1 MKEINDFLI
10 VYIFETGNKNNMTSG
25 VSVSLLLIKSI
36 KCTSLVPKGKS
47 KATRRKN
54 LVKYVYQFN
63 QASYIIIINKR
74 IKKSKQ

>member
-10 VYIFETGNKNNMTSG
+10 VYIFETGNNNNMTSG

-54 LVKYVYQFN
+54 SVKYVYQIN